1 MGKRVDNIILHKN
14 IVFVLEFKCGSE
26 KYSSSDY
33 DQVYDYALDLK
44 NFHKASFDKLIVPI
58 LIATDANY
66 IKNDFTVKDDVMVPL
81 KCNRFGIRDLILDVS
96 NKFNL
101 PTFSYDDWI
110 HSEYLPTPTIVEAA
124 QALYTGHNVDDITRN
139 DAGIKNITIT
149 TDSINKIIEHS

>member
-1 MGKRVDNIILHKN
+1 MIRNNLYYEDYINNFLNSDNDYILGKISNNNSSSETRIQQKNTWIDEIQILKRELNGLDGRVIFEYTIPRMGKRVDNIILHKN

-66 IKNDFTVKDDVMVPL
+66 IKNDFT
-81 KCNRFGIRDLILDVS
+81 I
-96 NKFNL
+96 
-101 PTFSYDDWI
+101 
-110 HSEYLPTPTIVEAA
+110 
-124 QALYTGHNVDDITRN
+124 
-139 DAGIKNITIT
+139 
-149 TDSINKIIEHS
+149 